1 MKKNIQWNGAVE
13 KFIARNQN
21 FCDESGVEIK
31 LLPVQLPL
39 NMKQWEPSS
48 VMNTTITTVFATF
61 STHCLLSHYFSREA
75 MADQIIVDDT
85 DSVNK
90 FALLSG
96 EGGMGAG
103 VMCAC

>member
-1 MKKNIQWNGAVE
+1 MGSTCWQ
-13 KFIARNQN
+13 
-21 FCDESGVEIK
+21 
-31 LLPVQLPL
+31 
-39 NMKQWEPSS
+39 KQWEPSS
-48 VMNTTITTVFATF
+48 VMNTTITTVLTKF
-61 STHCLLSHYFSREA
+61 STHCLLDHYFSREA

-85 DSVNK
+85 DSANK